1 MTQPPANA
9 AAPTSPRKSG
19 AVGPLT
25 HALIAVSVIFVFVSS
40 WSMMALP
47 LPSDVF
53 TYRAFP
59 FQLHKNVGIT
69 VVLLVFV
76 MLYLRWAHARAAR
89 ASGIRPRIPMS
100 VTAQNVLL
108 YGLVLVCSVSGYL
121 SSAYSG
127 WATRY
132 WWLMDLPN
140 WGYDNDYL
148 NDLYEA
154 IHNWTSYA
162 LLAVIAVHLYAAT
175 LNAFSQRTFVRRMLR
190 L

>member
-1 MTQPPANA
+1 MT
-9 AAPTSPRKSG
+9 PRKSL
-19 AVGPLT
+19 AYIGPLT
-25 HALIAVSVIFVFVSS
+25 HAVVAVSVVFVFVSS
-40 WSMMALP
+40 WWMMALP

-76 MLYLRWAHARAAR
+76 MLYLRLARARAAR
-89 ASGIRPRIPMS
+89 ASGVRPPIPRS
-100 VTAQNVLL
+100 VTAQDALL

-121 SSAYSG
+121 SSVYSG

-132 WWLMDLPN
+132 WWLVDLPN

-175 LNAFSQRTFVRRMLR
+175 LNAFSQKTFVRRMLR